1 MNHLYSEKRKY
12 MKHSKLTAL
21 LCALVMTGAG
31 SMSAFAA
38 DAAPAAAA
46 ATAAQPAK
54 AQETTAAAGT
64 PAEAAQPEVNY
75 TEALLKGMSLTLP
88 DVEKAVEAGTFKNLS
103 PEAPKPAEPEPA
115 PAPEPI
121 PEPEPTPAPEPE
133 PEPEPAPTPAQ
144 TAKYTAD
151 QGTSAATIE
160 TDGTY
165 DAQTYTSTT
174 ADQNALRVSY
184 AYMSAAG
191 DTFTKTGDA
200 TNTESSNQYGMNAAL
215 LVTHGGHGAFTKA
228 SITSSALGA
237 PGAFG
242 YSKGTYLNLT
252 DSTVTTT
259 GNNSPALETAEKA
272 MMKVVNTTVSTSGY
286 ASPAMKVSQNGG
298 MILAESSHFTTTG
311 KDSHGAY
318 VNGDVTLT
326 NSSVNAQNTKAAVVR
341 NNNTLS
347 LENSTLEGNETGSVP
362 YNIVLY
368 ADPSAIGTMGV
379 QQFNATG
386 STLISHHGG
395 MFLVTGTHNRIT
407 LKKTTLQQD
416 PGLPILSA
424 LGNDGAYG
432 WGTPGANGGHVELIA
447 DEETLN
453 GDIVVD
459 TISDVNLTLRN
470 NSVWTG
476 AITIIPNAQ
485 GGEKYKTNADIFIG
499 AGSVWNLTAD
509 SQATTVNN
517 LGTINFNGHT
527 ITLADGTVLK

>member
-1 MNHLYSEKRKY
+1 

-165 DAQTYTSTT
+165 DAQTYTSTA

-259 GNNSPALETAEKA
+259 GNNSPALETAERA

-286 ASPAMKVSQNGG
+286 ASPAMKVSQWRRHTDKQQR
-298 MILAESSHFTTTG
+298 ERTE
-311 KDSHGAY
+311 Y
-318 VNGDVTLT
+318 
-326 NSSVNAQNTKAAVVR
+326 Q
-341 NNNTLS
+341 
-347 LENSTLEGNETGSVP
+347 GSRCP
-362 YNIVLY
+362 QQQY
-368 ADPSAIGTMGV
+368 AFP
-379 QQFNATG
+379 
-386 STLISHHGG
+386 
-395 MFLVTGTHNRIT
+395 
-407 LKKTTLQQD
+407 
-416 PGLPILSA
+416 
-424 LGNDGAYG
+424 
-432 WGTPGANGGHVELIA
+432 
-447 DEETLN
+447 
-453 GDIVVD
+453 
-459 TISDVNLTLRN
+459 
-470 NSVWTG
+470 
-476 AITIIPNAQ
+476 
-485 GGEKYKTNADIFIG
+485 
-499 AGSVWNLTAD
+499 
-509 SQATTVNN
+509 
-517 LGTINFNGHT
+517 
-527 ITLADGTVLK
+527 

>member
-1 MNHLYSEKRKY
+1 
-12 MKHSKLTAL
+12 
-21 LCALVMTGAG
+21 
-31 SMSAFAA
+31 
-38 DAAPAAAA
+38 
-46 ATAAQPAK
+46 
-54 AQETTAAAGT
+54 
-64 PAEAAQPEVNY
+64 
-75 TEALLKGMSLTLP
+75 
-88 DVEKAVEAGTFKNLS
+88 
-103 PEAPKPAEPEPA
+103 
-115 PAPEPI
+115 
-121 PEPEPTPAPEPE
+121 
-133 PEPEPAPTPAQ
+133 
-144 TAKYTAD
+144 
-151 QGTSAATIE
+151 
-160 TDGTY
+160 
-165 DAQTYTSTT
+165 
-174 ADQNALRVSY
+174 
-184 AYMSAAG
+184 
-191 DTFTKTGDA
+191 
-200 TNTESSNQYGMNAAL
+200 
-215 LVTHGGHGAFTKA
+215 
-228 SITSSALGA
+228 
-237 PGAFG
+237 
-242 YSKGTYLNLT
+242 
-252 DSTVTTT
+252 
-259 GNNSPALETAEKA
+259 